1 MNIFSKIFKKKN
13 TDNVGGI
20 EDFMT
25 LIRVY
30 FQSVLASNFG
40 ITNLAMLPDMA
51 AFKRSLHVPTQNNRL
66 GLGEK
71 KACSKML
78 MDIYGL
84 NESFFKEIDNSIK
97 KSCKSQNDIRNYM
110 IAFQGF
116 SQEIII
122 LISNRLNLKIRIP
135 SFLGRLLRKVTN
147 NEIHEILT
155 NNNWTD
161 DATRRAAASIK
172 KYQKM
177 LGFSESWIQEYVY
190 NIIILAKKEP
200 KPSDENIQKAELKTK
215 K

>member
-1 MNIFSKIFKKKN
+1 
-13 TDNVGGI
+13 
-20 EDFMT
+20 
-25 LIRVY
+25 
-30 FQSVLASNFG
+30 
-40 ITNLAMLPDMA
+40 
-51 AFKRSLHVPTQNNRL
+51 
-66 GLGEK
+66 
-71 KACSKML
+71 
-78 MDIYGL
+78 
-84 NESFFKEIDNSIK
+84 
-97 KSCKSQNDIRNYM
+97 M

-147 NEIHEILT
+147 NEVHEILT